1 MAGQLSNNFNA
12 FTALAGTSNTFGSG
26 QSGTNDF
33 SLYLAMVTL
42 ETLIGS
48 GSTAYMQLWL
58 HANGLERERNT
69 VVEEK
74 NQLRKELIAAAAR
87 EEVDTTNKLI
97 ERIPLPPPLQPN
109 GLPQLLQ
116 AAAPLESKDYP
127 DVKFW
132 QQKAYQAFLDK
143 AKGEMDGMAWLK
155 PKCGCPKKVQ
165 DDDDNDSPSRHPYLE
180 HSDGTSVTHDD
191 LWHIGYALKKRWKIL
206 NQAHLLPVRW
216 GDVDSDAEDYVT
228 ITITNEFKVFR
239 LCDAGW
245 KLRLYITKTYSSWS
259 CYHHPAKIAAKHKK
273 RKRSDS
279 SSTNNDSIQRR
290 KIDSTPEPPVLNE
303 DGLIPLDDDSAQSP
317 NCSSPPPE
325 DDINMFDLHLP
336 DRLDNSDLEVPDL
349 FDPLNNI
356 YDDMDSSPNQLKPTD
371 EVPVID
377 SPDDSESSLH
387 SPSTE
392 QSLRLLPECPPED
405 EQDESMTRATQ
416 PPAVEPTASMTK
428 KTRVPKALE
437 VVTPGE
443 NITEQN
449 VVMRFWMALDPTNNW
464 LKVDFDAY
472 FAKMPKEEKTG
483 LVAKAQEAKKAEKK
497 KDSVTSKK
505 APRKQKQ

>member
-1 MAGQLSNNFNA
+1 MA
-12 FTALAGTSNTFGSG
+12 TS
-26 QSGTNDF
+26 
-33 SLYLAMVTL
+33 

-48 GSTAYMQLWL
+48 GNTAYMQLRL
-58 HANGLERERNT
+58 HANGLERERDT
-69 VVEEK
+69 IVEEK

-87 EEVDTTNKLI
+87 EEVLRDTTNKLI
-97 ERIPLPPPLQPN
+97 ERILPPPPLQPN
-109 GLPQLLQ
+109 GLPQLPQ

-132 QQKAYQAFLDK
+132 QQKAYQAFLDE
-143 AKGEMDGMAWLK
+143 AKGETDGMAWSK
-155 PKCGCPKKVQ
+155 PKRGRPKKVQ
-165 DDDDNDSPSRHPYLE
+165 DDDNDDSPSRHPYLE

-191 LWHIGYALKKRWKIL
+191 LWRIGYALKKRWKIL
-206 NQAHLLPVRW
+206 KQAHLLPVRW

-228 ITITNEFKVFR
+228 ITMTNEFEVFQ

-259 CYHHPAKIAAKHKK
+259 RYHHPAKIAAKDKK

-279 SSTNNDSIQRR
+279 SSTNDDSIQRR

-303 DGLIPLDDDSAQSP
+303 DGLIPLDDESAQSL
-317 NCSSPPPE
+317 NHSSPPLE

-336 DRLDNSDLEVPDL
+336 DCLDNSESEVPDL
-349 FDPLNNI
+349 FDPLNDI
-356 YDDMDSSPNQLKPTD
+356 YDDMDLAPNQLKPTGV
-371 EVPVID
+371 VPDTD
-377 SPDDSESSLH
+377 STDDGESSLH
-387 SPSTE
+387 LPPAEPSSR
-392 QSLRLLPECPPED
+392 SLPATPPED
-405 EQDESMTRATQ
+405 EQDEPTTTETQ
-416 PPAVEPTASMTK
+416 PPAVEPTASTTK

-437 VVTPGE
+437 VVAPGE
-443 NITEQN
+443 NITERN
-449 VVMRFWMALDPTNNW
+449 VAMRFWMALDPANNR

-472 FAKMPKEEKTG
+472 FAKMPKEEKTQ
-483 LVAKAQEAKKAEKK
+483 LVTKAREAKKAEKK